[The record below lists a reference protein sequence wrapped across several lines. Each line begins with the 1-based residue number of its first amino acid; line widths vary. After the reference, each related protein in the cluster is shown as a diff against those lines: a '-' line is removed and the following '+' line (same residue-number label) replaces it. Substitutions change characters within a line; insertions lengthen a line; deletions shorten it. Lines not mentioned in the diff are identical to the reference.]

1 MSGYGTEERSSARQ
15 RDPVWRFLAGCAVV
29 VASLAA
35 LVVGG
40 ALLIGWRLARDE
52 APGRPPETFLV
63 GDEARYWCL
72 DLKPSD
78 TGLAALFARFD
89 EINDATR
96 RNLVRGTFL
105 ETFPFPHR
113 RARLDELAPFTFE
126 LSLSMSDK
134 ASGLPVP
141 TGWAARGTFSHG
153 LFRMRAAL
161 KLMRF
166 FASRDAKKGTT
177 IDVDGIA
184 VTEVH
189 DKGAGFAVATVGSR
203 VLVANDAARMRTVL
217 RTAAAAPAPALP
229 EVLALH
235 DAIKLEGEDAWAF
248 YSNRRVGGLSP
259 PLADNGALASFDV
272 NERDEL
278 AFRVVVSAGG
288 AVEGGSDF
296 AGTRKE
302 CSAVVSRFL
311 PGVPVSAITIDGDG
325 ARPRDRGAMEFSGRI
340 AGLSKRLAELLL
352 RVTEIR
358 RLGTPF
364 ANPTPP
370 SLPPPVDPQSG
381 TPAGP
386 THEETPTPRR

>member
-1 MSGYGTEERSSARQ
+1 MSGNGSDGRKGARPQ
-15 RDPVWRFLAGCAVV
+15 DPVWRFVAGCAVV
-29 VASLAA
+29 VASLAV

-72 DLKPSD
+72 DLKQGD
-78 TGLAALFARFD
+78 TGLVALFARFD

-96 RNLVRGTFL
+96 RNLLRGTIL
-105 ETFPFPHR
+105 EALPFPHR

-126 LSLSMSDK
+126 ISASSSDK

-153 LFRMRAAL
+153 LFRVRAAL
-161 KLMRF
+161 KVMRF
-166 FASRDAKKGTT
+166 LASRDAKKGET
-177 IDVDGIA
+177 IDVDGVA

-189 DKGAGFAVATVGSR
+189 DKGAAFAIATVGNR
-203 VLVANDAARMRTVL
+203 VLVASDAPRMRTVL
-217 RTAAAAPAPALP
+217 RAATATPVPALS

-248 YSNRRVGGLSP
+248 YSNRRVGGLSK
-259 PLADNGALASFDV
+259 PLADSGALASFDV

-278 AFRVVVSAGG
+278 AFRVVVQGGG
-288 AVEGGSDF
+288 AVEEESDF
-296 AGTRKE
+296 AGTPAD

-311 PGVPVSAITIDGDG
+311 PGVPVSAIAIDGDG
-325 ARPRDRGAMEFSGRI
+325 ARPSDRGAMEFSGRI
-340 AGLSKRLAELLL
+340 AGLSKRLAELLG
-352 RVTEIR
+352 RVTEL
-358 RLGTPF
+358 RLREGPSAT
-364 ANPTPP
+364 PTPP
-370 SLPPPVDPQSG
+370 SLP
-381 TPAGP
+381 
-386 THEETPTPRR
+386 